1 MVDEVDV
8 DGVDGVVVE
17 EEHALPPGL
26 VVVLPPHENVRP
38 SPMLHV
44 HSPVVPQHAWP
55 SIQIGFPLLPGSSL
69 GSQHIMSLGGDV
81 ECDGDDVEVV
91 VEGHALPPG
100 LVVRLPLQ

>member
-38 SPMLHV
+38 SPMLHA
-44 HSPVVPQHAWP
+44 HSPVAPQHA
-55 SIQIGFPLLPGSSL
+55 
-69 GSQHIMSLGGDV
+69 
-81 ECDGDDVEVV
+81 
-91 VEGHALPPG
+91 
-100 LVVRLPLQ
+100 